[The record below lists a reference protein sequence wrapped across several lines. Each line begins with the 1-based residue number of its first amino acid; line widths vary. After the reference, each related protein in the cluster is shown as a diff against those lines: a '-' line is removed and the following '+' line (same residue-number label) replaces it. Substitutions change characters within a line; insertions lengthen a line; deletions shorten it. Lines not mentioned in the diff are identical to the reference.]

1 MKSRSVIVVL
11 VSALVAALVVRYL
24 LWPDEPRRAPAVS
37 EALDVVDLL
46 GGDDHQGYQR
56 AWPGE
61 SPDLPADHGPH
72 PDFRS
77 EWWYFTGNLHGPD
90 QRHFGFQMTF
100 FRFAIAPEPVQRAS
114 AWGTRQLWMAHLA
127 LTDSQGQRFF
137 SQERLTRGAQGLA
150 GAQSSPFKVWLEDW
164 SAASLDQT
172 FLPLRVAAS
181 TQDFALDLRLEPGA
195 APVLQGDA
203 GYSAKGPEAGNAS
216 LYYSYTRMPASGT
229 VTLDGVNHEVDGLA
243 WLDREWSTSALGPEL
258 DGWDWFS
265 LQMDDGSDLMFYRL
279 RRKDGSSDALSA
291 GSLRLADGDVLR
303 LDGDS
308 VQIEAVAE
316 WTSLTT
322 GVRYPVSWTIS
333 VPSEDLQVQVEPYMK
348 GQEMDHSVRYWEGAV
363 RVRGT
368 RRGRDVNGNGY
379 LEMTGYE
386 TPE

>member
-1 MKSRSVIVVL
+1 
-11 VSALVAALVVRYL
+11 
-24 LWPDEPRRAPAVS
+24 
-37 EALDVVDLL
+37 
-46 GGDDHQGYQR
+46 
-56 AWPGE
+56 
-61 SPDLPADHGPH
+61 
-72 PDFRS
+72 
-77 EWWYFTGNLHGPD
+77 
-90 QRHFGFQMTF
+90 
-100 FRFAIAPEPVQRAS
+100 
-114 AWGTRQLWMAHLA
+114 
-127 LTDSQGQRFF
+127 
-137 SQERLTRGAQGLA
+137 
-150 GAQSSPFKVWLEDW
+150 
-164 SAASLDQT
+164 
-172 FLPLRVAAS
+172 
-181 TQDFALDLRLEPGA
+181 
-195 APVLQGDA
+195 LQGDA